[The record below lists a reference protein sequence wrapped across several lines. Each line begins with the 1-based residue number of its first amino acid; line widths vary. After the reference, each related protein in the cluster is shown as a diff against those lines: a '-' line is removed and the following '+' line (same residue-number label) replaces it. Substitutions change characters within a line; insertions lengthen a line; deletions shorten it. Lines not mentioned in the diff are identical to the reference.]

1 MFDTC
6 SAQDLSKV
14 LGEFHV
20 PMFAA
25 QRTERGAPFRIMCI
39 NAAHERA
46 AGLKASEVAGAALQ
60 DILLP
65 EEAQAVQARYEAC
78 AATGQDMRY
87 IETLT
92 LPRGPV
98 RWDTSLQYVSLKSGG
113 ERIIG
118 TTMELNGKLS
128 DPVIED
134 LRFHAAVA
142 GYQLRN
148 FVTVLDGAQAGEV
161 FSAGASARFERLAAL
176 SRTVDKA
183 LLEIDAALERAS
195 PKAKEP
201 GRQVDAVEK
210 ATLEK
215 IAGRTLRALFHALD

>member
-1 MFDTC
+1 
-6 SAQDLSKV
+6 
-14 LGEFHV
+14 
-20 PMFAA
+20 MFAA
-25 QRTERGAPFRIMCI
+25 QRDERGMPFRIMCI

-46 AGLKASEVAGAALQ
+46 AGLKASDVAGAALQ

-65 EEAQAVQARYEAC
+65 EEAEAVQARYEAC
-78 AATGQDMRY
+78 AATGEDMRY

-98 RWDTSLQYVSLKSGG
+98 RWDTSLQYVPLKTGG

-118 TTMELNGKLS
+118 TTMELHEKLS
-128 DPVIED
+128 DPVVED

-148 FVTVLDGAQAGEV
+148 FATVLEGAKAEQV
-161 FSAGASARFERLAAL
+161 FSPGGAARFERLAAL
-176 SRTVDKA
+176 SRTIDQA
-183 LLEIDAALERAS
+183 LLEIDAALDRATSRPKEIERRMD
-195 PKAKEP
+195 
-201 GRQVDAVEK
+201 GMEK
-210 ATLEK
+210 ATLER